1 MGERKKLDWKHII
14 EVVESDILPYFNQ
27 QGVKPTLRTLFYALY
42 SKGLIPNT
50 KSAYK
55 QLSKQLVKARKN
67 QQFAW
72 DFLEDRT
79 RYTLGNFED
88 GYVTAADLRACVM
101 RCRERLE
108 DLSLNALLDEM
119 FDWIRLYAE
128 TGKWAKQPNIVEIW
142 IEKDALAKTIESW
155 VSDVKIRVNRGYSS
169 WTFIY
174 NNIQEIKSM
183 LEGEHERLIVF
194 YLGDL
199 DPSGV
204 DIQRFLQEAISYFKV
219 DKVVEFKRLAVTD
232 EQVVKYNLPP
242 RPEDA
247 ETLRKLE
254 RDSRTAGYK
263 HDYIVELDALVVY
276 APEEFRE
283 LLRTEINRYWDEE
296 IYRKVEA
303 KSKRYAQSSRRLIEA
318 IKKKAKKKIL
328 EQLKQD

>member
-1 MGERKKLDWKHII
+1 MGQKKRLNWRKII
-14 EVVESDILPYFNQ
+14 EDVESEILPYFNQ

-67 QQFAW
+67 QQLAW

-79 RYTLGNFED
+79 RYSLGIFED

-101 RCRERLE
+101 RCRERLD
-108 DLSLNALLDEM
+108 DLSLDALLDEM
-119 FDWIRLYAE
+119 FNWIRLYAE
-128 TGKWAKQPNIVEIW
+128 TGKWAKQPTIVEIW

-174 NNIQEIKSM
+174 NNIQEIKDM
-183 LEGEHERLIVF
+183 LGDEHERLTIF

-204 DIQRFLQEAISYFKV
+204 DIQRFLQEAIGYFRV

-242 RPEDA
+242 RPEDV

-276 APEEFRE
+276 APEQFRD
-283 LLRTEINRYWDEE
+283 LLRAEVNRYWDKE
-296 IYRKVEA
+296 IYEKVHT
-303 KSKRYAQSSRRLIEA
+303 KSKRYAESSKKLIEA
-318 IKKKAKKKIL
+318 VKRKAKKRIL
-328 EQLKQD
+328 EQLE